1 MTARVVCLNFC
12 TKVWFL
18 APKFKHTY
26 LSKTKMRNNVCVCIS
41 FYSVIA
47 FSRWNGYTLSRSL
60 SLEKPFITDGIGIK
74 PTKITKIIENDQWRK
89 RRSNEML
96 FVRVVLKNWTERKLS
111 WCLKFRK
118 INIYR
123 KKVSMCTSF
132 CEFCELLGFFDLK
145 VFKFLSFQVYI
156 HINRVGSG
164 LKGYKEYKI
173 VIQ

>member
-1 MTARVVCLNFC
+1 MAS
-12 TKVWFL
+12 WFYWIIYV
-18 APKFKHTY
+18 PEVSRMCICMY
-26 LSKTKMRNNVCVCIS
+26 VCIS

-96 FVRVVLKNWTERKLS
+96 FVRVVRKNWTERKLS

-123 KKVSMCTSF
+123 KKFLCVLHFANFWVLICKSF
-132 CEFCELLGFFDLK
+132 
-145 VFKFLSFQVYI
+145 
-156 HINRVGSG
+156 
-164 LKGYKEYKI
+164 
-173 VIQ
+173 